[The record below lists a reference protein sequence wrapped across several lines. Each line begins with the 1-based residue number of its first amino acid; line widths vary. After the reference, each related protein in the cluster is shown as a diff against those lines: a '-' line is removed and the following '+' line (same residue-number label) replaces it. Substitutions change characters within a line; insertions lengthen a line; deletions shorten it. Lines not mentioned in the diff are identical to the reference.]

1 MDTAP
6 LIATGSKKR
15 LPRGQSYL
23 MKAKE
28 LSDLLASV
36 VDCGDY
42 RLEFW
47 DRATFRRSE
56 HDGIIRG
63 GGEIQIVEIL
73 RWKPDSHWS
82 IYLYWL
88 PSTKR
93 RVVREQF
100 IETVTP
106 LLAAW
111 LKRPDRHSFSVY
123 LRLST
128 DELRTEIY
136 PK

>member
-1 MDTAP
+1 
-6 LIATGSKKR
+6 
-15 LPRGQSYL
+15 

-28 LSDLLASV
+28 LSDLLAPV
-36 VDCGDY
+36 VDCSDY
-42 RLEFW
+42 RIEFW

-56 HDGIIRG
+56 HDATVRG

-73 RWKPDSHWS
+73 RWKSDSHWS

-93 RVVREQF
+93 RMIRDQF
-100 IETVTP
+100 VETVTP
-106 LLAAW
+106 LLVTW
-111 LKRPDRHSFSVY
+111 LKRSDRHSFSVY
-123 LRLST
+123 LKLPTNEVRVES
-128 DELRTEIY
+128 Y

>member
-1 MDTAP
+1 MDAQA
-6 LIATGSKKR
+6 LIVTGSKQR
-15 LPRGQSYL
+15 LAHGQSYL
-23 MKAKE
+23 LKARE
-28 LSDLLASV
+28 LSDLLAPL
-36 VDCGDY
+36 VDCSGY
-42 RLEFW
+42 RLEFR
-47 DRATFRRSE
+47 DRATYRRSE
-56 HDGIIRG
+56 HDAVVRE

-88 PSTKR
+88 PATKR
-93 RVVREQF
+93 RVIREKF
-100 IETVTP
+100 LETVTP

-123 LRLST
+123 LQLST
-128 DELRTEIY
+128 DKLRTESY